1 MAKSKDMTLGTY
13 AMSLLGVGVLFFMIG
28 YGYQKGRD
36 IAQ

>member
-1 MAKSKDMTLGTY
+1 MAKQKMNIGTY
-13 AMSLLGVGVLFFMIG
+13 AVSLVGVGILFFMIG